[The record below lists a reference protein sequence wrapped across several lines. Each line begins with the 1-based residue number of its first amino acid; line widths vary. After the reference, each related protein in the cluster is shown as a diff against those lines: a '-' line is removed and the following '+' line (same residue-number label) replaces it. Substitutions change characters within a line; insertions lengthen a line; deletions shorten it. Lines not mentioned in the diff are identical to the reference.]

1 MEEVEKEMLEDRP
14 SEAAVEDKGM
24 PGLARS
30 IPTDKVMPGVTE
42 SIPTDPFPSSLPWKI
57 FITLCFVRKNIVI
70 FGAYCFEYVY
80 LFPLNNLLGS
90 SVLSI

>member
-42 SIPTDPFPSSLPWKI
+42 SIPTDPSPSSLP
-57 FITLCFVRKNIVI
+57 
-70 FGAYCFEYVY
+70 
-80 LFPLNNLLGS
+80 
-90 SVLSI
+90 